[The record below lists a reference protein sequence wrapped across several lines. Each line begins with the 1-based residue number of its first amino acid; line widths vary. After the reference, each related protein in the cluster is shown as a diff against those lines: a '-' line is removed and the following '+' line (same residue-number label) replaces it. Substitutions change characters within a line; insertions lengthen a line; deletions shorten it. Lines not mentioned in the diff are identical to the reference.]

1 MNTKIKV
8 VVGANM
14 GDEGKGY
21 VTDYFSFKPFINK
34 QNILNVLSNGGSQR
48 GHTVSLPS
56 GKRHVFRHFGSGTF
70 LGAYTYLPKYYIV
83 NPMNY
88 VDELRQLINCKIP
101 IHETYI
107 HPDCLLT
114 TPFDMVAN
122 QMIEESRGDQRHGSC
137 GVGIWETILRDG
149 ITVCEFFEKSDEEKA
164 EYLRFVRDNYFSTR
178 ISSKGIRQDKE
189 WESIIYSPSLISNY
203 IYDFNLMIR
212 NSLFTDDSIL
222 NIFDYIIFEN
232 GQGLLLDQNIQGYGK
247 NTTPSNTGLKNPAEM
262 INKLPNYIDVEVC
275 YVTRTYM
282 TRHGAGRFDTEYQ
295 PEKIGLISPDK
306 TNQTHPFQGKLRY
319 GVLDWNATLQRA
331 IDDFQRYGKPEWN
344 MSFFFTHTNECGIPF
359 EYKTNFTTYSSD
371 GITRD
376 SVKIIYKENK
386 K

>member
-1 MNTKIKV
+1 MNTKVKV
-8 VVGANM
+8 VVGGSF
-14 GDEGKGY
+14 GDEGKGL
-21 VTDYFSFKPFINK
+21 VTDYFSLEPFINK

-56 GKRHVFRHFGSGTF
+56 GERHVFRHFGSGTF

-101 IHETYI
+101 IYETYI

-114 TPFDMVAN
+114 TPFEMVAN

-164 EYLRFVRDNYFSTR
+164 EYLRFVRDDYFSTR
-178 ISSKGIRQDKE
+178 ISSKGIRPDKE

-203 IYDFNLMIR
+203 IYDFNLMMR

-232 GQGLLLDQNIQGYGK
+232 GQGLLLDQK
-247 NTTPSNTGLKNPAEM
+247 LPDKDHLTPSNTDLTNPKEILRQGL
-262 INKLPNYIDVEVC
+262 IDENVVETC
-275 YVTRTYM
+275 YVTRSYM
-282 TRHGAGRFDTEYQ
+282 TRHGNGPFPTECNK
-295 PEKIGLISPDK
+295 EEISGLIGEDR
-306 TNQTHPFQGKLRY
+306 TNQPNEWQGSLRY
-319 GVLDWNATLQRA
+319 GKL
-331 IDDFQRYGKPEWN
+331 DDFMNRIERFGKT
-344 MSFFFTHTNECGIPF
+344 SLAITHMNEHQIHLPDGFDEI
-359 EYKTNFTTYSSD
+359 YVSD
-371 GITRD
+371 GYT
-376 SVKIIYKENK
+376 KESIQQLVEL
-386 K
+386 